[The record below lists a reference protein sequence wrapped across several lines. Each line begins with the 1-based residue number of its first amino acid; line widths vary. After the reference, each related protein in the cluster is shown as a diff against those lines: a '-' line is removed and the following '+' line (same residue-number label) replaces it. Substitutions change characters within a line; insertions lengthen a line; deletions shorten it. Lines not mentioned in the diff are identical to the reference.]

1 MEVLQL
7 SKFNNP
13 KLLKLL
19 GAKGTPRGVQRM
31 LKLAGTAKGYT
42 TPIAT
47 KNNSKE
53 KILGY
58 ITTQIEKVNHL
69 DVRDADKSE
78 ALAEMWEDYTKVQG
92 MPDNIFGGNSSGRGR
107 EVGMTTDPNLLTGG
121 SQIDNGTSGTR
132 GGLLDEGGMFEGES
146 WMDGNGDG
154 Y

>member
-1 MEVLQL
+1 M
-7 SKFNNP
+7 
-13 KLLKLL
+13 KLLN
-19 GAKGTPRGVQRM
+19 AKGTPRGVQRM

-53 KILGY
+53 AILSY

-69 DVRDADKSE
+69 DVGDADKSE
-78 ALAEMWEDYTKVQG
+78 ALAEMWQDYSKVQG
-92 MPDNIFGGNSSGRGR
+92 MPNNIFGGSLSNKGR
-107 EVGMTTDPNLLTGG
+107 EVGMTTDPNLIQGG
-121 SQIDNGTSGTR
+121 SQFNDGTSSTR
-132 GGLLDEGGMFEGES
+132 GGLLDEGGEFEGES